1 MSFLPGAKR
10 AKHQQELVPLSWYW
24 EPPEVTERLLE
35 EITFR
40 GPIHD
45 PCCGSGRIPIV
56 ARKFGYEATG
66 SDLVHRGFGVG
77 DVNFFEDWTPRV
89 TLMFNPPSGRRQDP
103 TLINRFI
110 LHAIEVGEEVAAV
123 VPVPMQC
130 GVWRR
135 NNLYRI
141 HPPRFVLALADRPS
155 MPPGGTDIKAEG
167 GTMDYCWLVW
177 ERGYRGP
184 TEWRPI

>member
-56 ARKFGYEATG
+56 ARKFGY
-66 SDLVHRGFGVG
+66 
-77 DVNFFEDWTPRV
+77 
-89 TLMFNPPSGRRQDP
+89 
-103 TLINRFI
+103 
-110 LHAIEVGEEVAAV
+110 EVGEEVAAV